1 MQTETKTHRF
11 KVTET
16 IFFEEE
22 VFTIT
27 QLTSVNGWPAYFV
40 KEVSYMIFDNQCSIP
55 PVPVTE

>member
-1 MQTETKTHRF
+1 MTHRF
-11 KVTET
+11 KVGQR